1 MRVSQLLPHWHLG
14 ASSKSSRNLAEEE
27 ATRIIAALTIAVGL
41 FWFMNHLERHRM
53 NRIIE
58 ELKGKDDSLDNRD

>member
-1 MRVSQLLPHWHLG
+1 M
-14 ASSKSSRNLAEEE
+14 LAEEE

-41 FWFMNHLERHRM
+41 FWFMNRLERRRM

-58 ELKGKDDSLDNRD
+58 ELKRKDDSLDNRE